1 MSLKLKSVVLFF
13 KILTCFLLPRPFGKL
28 KSFFVGQPPSAAV
41 PSTDSDGA
49 ADDDEDD
56 DDDGAV
62 TATPDLIGEHPLHKK
77 TWFWLVIGAVVLIP
91 AAVVTTAAVRYRK
104 RRGRGTTDRINTTSG
119 NEIIRQQMSPL
130 MPRGKL
136 NDFFRWLVLVE
147 GLA

>member
-1 MSLKLKSVVLFF
+1 M
-13 KILTCFLLPRPFGKL
+13 
-28 KSFFVGQPPSAAV
+28 PSIGN
-41 PSTDSDGA
+41 DGA

-62 TATPDLIGEHPLHKK
+62 TATPNLIGEHPLYKK

-91 AAVVTTAAVRYRK
+91 AVVVTTAAVRYRK
-104 RRGRGTTDRINTTSG
+104 RLGRGITDRINTTSG